1 MHIYIYTPTIPDVA
15 TFFYTRWPANLALIL
30 PSKIATR
37 SASNATQCKF
47 VLATC
52 SLVGEQL
59 APWSVSNAKP
69 ACPSQYP
76 HSSTKNSVPFQHN
89 SVLEDVVRVRWHRRE
104 CGRCCVSYRDG
115 VAHCAQFDHRIRSA
129 LQRVWMQPHQM
140 RRQHQEGA
148 QGVEACCLLG
158 LLV

>member
-1 MHIYIYTPTIPDVA
+1 MFSNLRYARVPYIVTKLRIIDIINTESTTTTTIPDVA
-15 TFFYTRWPANLALIL
+15 TFFYTRWPTNLALIL
-30 PSKIATR
+30 PSTIATR

-76 HSSTKNSVPFQHN
+76 HSSSKNSHCFGLPAMSRIWNLSGCACNVLFNVPFFK
-89 SVLEDVVRVRWHRRE
+89 R
-104 CGRCCVSYRDG
+104 
-115 VAHCAQFDHRIRSA
+115 
-129 LQRVWMQPHQM
+129 
-140 RRQHQEGA
+140 
-148 QGVEACCLLG
+148 LLSCSRTG
-158 LLV
+158 G

>member
-1 MHIYIYTPTIPDVA
+1 MFSNLRYARVPYIVQKLRIIDIINTVSTTTTTTTIPDVA

-37 SASNATQCKF
+37 SASNATQCKC

-76 HSSTKNSVPFQHN
+76 HSSTKDSHCFVLLMSRIWNLSGCACNVLFNVP
-89 SVLEDVVRVRWHRRE
+89 
-104 CGRCCVSYRDG
+104 C
-115 VAHCAQFDHRIRSA
+115 
-129 LQRVWMQPHQM
+129 
-140 RRQHQEGA
+140 
-148 QGVEACCLLG
+148 
-158 LLV
+158 